1 MKWLPHTS
9 LTRIADLDR
18 QDIDRLIAVAGQ
30 MAGARAPAISPLAGR
45 IVATLFYEV
54 STRTRLSFESAAI
67 RLGAQVISVA
77 DAATSS
83 VAKGETLADTVRIV
97 AGYADAI
104 VLRHPQEGA
113 AHEAAVALRG
123 RTPLING
130 GDGAGEHP
138 TQALT
143 DAYTL
148 HQHFGRLDG
157 LTVTFVGDL
166 RYGRTVH
173 SLAALFGSYALTAV
187 QLVAPEGLD
196 APSDLTRSLGGA
208 PVNRL
213 PSLVEAAATTDVLY
227 ITRIQHERLPAGATL
242 PDALQVDRAVLDALP
257 ASSVILHPLPRK
269 NELPTVVDEDPRA
282 IYFQQAA
289 NGVPMRMALLAHA
302 LG

>member
-9 LTRIADLDR
+9 LIRIADLDR
-18 QDIDRLIAVAGQ
+18 QDIDRIILAAGQ
-30 MAGARAPAISPLAGR
+30 MAGARTPAISALTGR

-54 STRTRLSFESAAI
+54 STRTRLSFESAAL

-83 VAKGETLADTVRIV
+83 VAKGESLADTVRIV
-97 AGYADAI
+97 SGYADAI

-113 AHEAAVALRG
+113 AAEAAEALAG
-123 RTPLING
+123 RVPVING

-148 HQHFGRLDG
+148 HRHFGRLDG

-173 SLAALFGSYALTAV
+173 SLAALLGSYALAGV

-196 APSDLTRSLGGA
+196 APREVTRALGGA
-208 PVNRL
+208 PVTRRT
-213 PSLVEAAATTDVLY
+213 SLVEAAATTDVLY
-227 ITRIQHERLPAGATL
+227 MTRIQHERLPAGTST
-242 PDALQVDRAVLDALP
+242 PHALQVDRAVLDALP

-269 NELPTVVDEDPRA
+269 NELPTLVDDDPRA
-282 IYFQQAA
+282 IYFEQAA
-289 NGVPMRMALLAHA
+289 NGVPVRMALLTHA